1 MAFFAAWKLLSS
13 EKARTLALTAARTIC
28 RHAYFQEAGQWHV
41 CYGVRWRT
49 DSPGDPL
56 PDSSYN
62 TNPLNFD
69 VFVTGMQRWTN
80 PALKVL
86 LALEPAGPDA
96 DRART
101 ILAAYGPPQNWDDA
115 CWGAV

>member
-1 MAFFAAWKLLSS
+1 MEIISPFSS
-13 EKARTLALTAARTIC
+13 LFTK
-28 RHAYFQEAGQWHV
+28 
-41 CYGVRWRT
+41 VRAPSKRKVR
-49 DSPGDPL
+49 SHIRY
-56 PDSSYN
+56 S

-80 PALKVL
+80 PALKAL
-86 LALEPAGPDA
+86 LALEPEGPDA

-101 ILAAYGPPQNWDDA
+101 ILAFYGPPQNWDDA